1 MIKKVSSF
9 LIVLLL
15 LASTCFA
22 YTPSPDKWEYV
33 ASDRSGNSLYVTKDP
48 KSIKAYKNAL
58 VILTL
63 AITPNGDGSY
73 FIDEV
78 IKNFHNDDHFYG
90 DVVHHRAKRV
100 FKNSHM
106 LTKDFISA
114 DENGRRVFYSV
125 TDPWFKAEF
134 DYAFKKADELGLKYN

>member
-1 MIKKVSSF
+1 MKAKKGEKMIKKVSSF

-33 ASDRSGNSLYVTKDP
+33 ATD
-48 KSIKAYKNAL
+48 KNAL

-90 DVVHHRAKRV
+90 DVVHHRAKWV